1 MYRERLSIFIPIMN
15 VKGLTMNITPP
26 AFDMGL
32 SRRATFSLDDAAG
45 VRITC
50 RRGSIWLTLD
60 NDPRDVVLQSG
71 DSFLTT
77 EHRRAILYALDAS
90 CVNLAPVHTPA
101 AAPVRTAPLR
111 LAAAGLDLQQMPA

>member
-1 MYRERLSIFIPIMN
+1 MLSIFIPTMN
-15 VKGLTMNITPP
+15 VKGLTMNTTPP

-32 SRRATFSLDDAAG
+32 SPRSTFSLDDAAG

-60 NDPRDVVLQSG
+60 NDPRDVVLQPG

-77 EHRRAILYALDAS
+77 EHRRALLYALESS
-90 CVNLAPVHTPA
+90 CVNLVTVHAPA
-101 AAPVRTAPLR
+101 AAPMRSAPIR
-111 LAAAGLDLQQMPA
+111 LAAAGLSMQQMPA